1 MSQPDLT
8 DLELCRQLISEILD
22 FSLAN
27 RNELLAQKKI
37 NNDEFIEI
45 RKQIEEPLRKI
56 RKDITLKLFDVVS
69 KKFGTFESQITSVT
83 ANLNTVIDDLE
94 GFNTSIKFLSKVVD
108 FFGGIL
114 TAASQGLAGVPK
126 ILDGLNKIME

>member
-1 MSQPDLT
+1 MSKPDLT
-8 DLELCRQLISEILD
+8 DLELCRQLIYEIVD

-37 NNDEFIEI
+37 SNEQYTNI
-45 RKQIEEPLRKI
+45 RKKIEEPLRTI
-56 RKDITLKLFDVVS
+56 AKDITLKIAE
-69 KKFGTFESQITSVT
+69 GTIISLASFEIKITSVT
-83 ANLNTVIDDLE
+83 TQLNTVIDDLE

>member
-1 MSQPDLT
+1 MSLPDLT
-8 DLELCRQLISEILD
+8 DLELCRQFIYEIVD

-27 RNELLAQKKI
+27 RNKLLAEKKI
-37 NNDEFIEI
+37 SNEQYTDI
-45 RKQIEEPLRKI
+45 RKKIEEPLRTI
-56 RKDITLKLFDVVS
+56 AKDITLKIAE
-69 KKFGTFESQITSVT
+69 GTIISLASFEIKITSVT
-83 ANLNTVIDDLE
+83 TQLNKVIDDLE
-94 GFNTSIKFLSKVVD
+94 GFNTSIEFLSKIVD

>member
-8 DLELCRQLISEILD
+8 DLELCRQLISEVID

-27 RNELLAQKKI
+27 RNELLEQKKI
-37 NNDEFIEI
+37 NNEEYIKI

-56 RKDITLKLFDVVS
+56 RKDITLKLVDVLIQP
-69 KKFGTFESQITSVT
+69 FGVLQFQITSVT
-83 ANLNTVIDDLE
+83 TQLNTVIDDLE
-94 GFNTSIKFLSKVVD
+94 GFNTSIEFLSKIVD

-114 TAASQGLAGVPK
+114 TTTSQGLAGVPN